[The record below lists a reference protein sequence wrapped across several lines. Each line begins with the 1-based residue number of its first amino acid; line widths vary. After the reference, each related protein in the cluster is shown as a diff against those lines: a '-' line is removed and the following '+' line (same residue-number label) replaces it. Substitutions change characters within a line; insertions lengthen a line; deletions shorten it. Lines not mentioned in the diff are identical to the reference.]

1 MKHLLYIS
9 NGTSIGKLIL
19 SKKSASFKKLSEVL
33 DIIHNDFEILH
44 NKDKFDFYEIVI
56 LIINDFLHNRIEPKL
71 PENLYMPKEQFYCK
85 KNIFGKE
92 YNFIYGSEGDND
104 ILQLIGLKNLV
115 RNAIQENLSLTGKF
129 IDKKFE
135 AFR

>member
-9 NGTSIGKLIL
+9 NGTSEGKLLL
-19 SKKSASFKKLSEVL
+19 SKKSASFRKLFDVL
-33 DIIHNDFEILH
+33 DIMQNDFEIIQ
-44 NKDKFDFYEIVI
+44 NKDKFDFFEMVI
-56 LIINDFLHNRIEPKL
+56 LILNDLLLNRIEPKL
-71 PENLYMPKEQFYCK
+71 PENLYMPEEQFYCK

-104 ILQLIGLKNLV
+104 ILQLIVLKDLV
-115 RNAIQENLSLTGKF
+115 RIAIQENLSLTGKF